1 MGLREKIVE
10 LIRRGDSTG
19 LESLAAAEPRAV
31 RHLLGRLW
39 DVDEQVRCL
48 SARALGASAKA
59 HPELGV
65 EVVRRLIW
73 ALNDE
78 SAMNG
83 VFGLVALGEIGY
95 SAPKVMAPF
104 VGPMTS
110 YLWDDGLRLEI
121 LRALARIAK
130 AKPKAVAEFE
140 NEIRA
145 NVDLENPREREV
157 LTEIFAE
164 RDGGSNGA

>member
-1 MGLREKIVE
+1 MGLKEKIVE
-10 LIRRGDSTG
+10 LIRRGDSNG
-19 LESLAAAEPRAV
+19 LQSLATAEPRAV

-39 DVDEQVRCL
+39 DADDEVRGL
-48 SARALGASAKA
+48 VARALGASASA

-65 EVVRRLIW
+65 EIVRRLIW

-83 VFGLVALGEIGY
+83 VSGLKALGEIGF
-95 SAPKVMAPF
+95 SAPEVMAPF

-121 LRALARIAK
+121 LRALVRITKAR
-130 AKPKAVAEFE
+130 PQAVAELESDIRASVDFE
-140 NEIRA
+140 NS
-145 NVDLENPREREV
+145 RERE
-157 LTEIFAE
+157 LYDEIFGVG
-164 RDGGSNGA
+164 DGGPDGA